1 VSLASGTSVGPYRIV
16 SPIGAGGMGE
26 VYRARD
32 TRLGRDVALKILPDA
47 LANDPE
53 RLARFEREAK
63 TLAAL
68 NHPHIAQIYGFED
81 RALAMELVDGED
93 LSQRIARGP
102 LPVDEALA
110 IARQIAGAL
119 EAAHDQGII
128 HRDLKP
134 ANIKVRADG
143 TVKVL
148 DFGLAKLSPAQ
159 GVTAAGPGNVLNSP
173 TITSP
178 AAMTM
183 GGMILG
189 TAAYMSPEQA
199 RGKPVDKRADIWA
212 FGVVLYEMLAGAR
225 LFQGS
230 EVSDVLAAVLRQE
243 LDWNALPVDTPASV
257 VRVLRRSLE
266 RDPRRR
272 LRDIGDAVADLSE
285 PSGPTPP
292 VIDRARH
299 RPAGRGAAM
308 LAAAVAAA
316 AVAAAAAWM
325 LKPAPAVPDAPIVRV
340 SYPMGAP
347 LTLTNQ
353 RPQLAISPDGRY
365 IATIVGCCVNLRR
378 VDQLTS
384 TVVEGS
390 ERAVG
395 VFFSPDSQW
404 VGFWTS
410 TAIKKSSVTGGGTS
424 TISEPGISVAGGP
437 VGITWADNGL
447 LYYGTLTGIS
457 SVPVNGGQPQLVLA
471 GPGYAHPH
479 ALPGSRGLL
488 LTRGVTPATGEAGA
502 EAILYRFD
510 GGEPI
515 ALTNGSSPRL
525 TSTRH
530 LLVARGSDIL
540 AAPLDLANG
549 RLTREAVAVAQQVA
563 MLGSS
568 SQFDVSRTGTLVY
581 IPGAAGNNPRVK
593 LARVT
598 LAGATQTLSHPNRE
612 YSDPRISPDGR
623 RIALHL
629 MDQQNDVW
637 VAGTSGGAL
646 TRMSFRPLE
655 EETPAWS
662 PDGAWLAFAGWGDP
676 STTRQIWRRR
686 VDGRGDE
693 ELLWSGTEHVHVTDW
708 TADGKQLVVEVQ
720 NSKTRGDLHVLELG
734 PPHRSRVFLQTPFD
748 ETSGRVSP
756 DSHWIAYRSNESGQ
770 SEIFVQPF
778 PHGGGRVQVSTDGG
792 IHPVWSR
799 DGRYL
804 YYRSPTEVMSVR
816 VVPGA
821 TFAAD
826 APVSL
831 FKDVYAR
838 PQGDSH
844 TTFDVLPGGDFIFL
858 EYVQVGDLSSL
869 NPVMIAVFNWFGD
882 LRARV
887 EATNR

>member
-1 VSLASGTSVGPYRIV
+1 
-16 SPIGAGGMGE
+16 MGE

-32 TRLGRDVALKILPDA
+32 TKLGRDVALKILPDA
-47 LANDPE
+47 LASDPE

-93 LSQRIARGP
+93 LSQRIERGP
-102 LPVDEALA
+102 VPIDEALA
-110 IARQIAGAL
+110 IARQIAEAL

-159 GVTAAGPGNVLNSP
+159 GVAAGSGNVLNSP

-212 FGVVLYEMLAGAR
+212 FGVVLYEMLVGAR

-243 LDWNALPVDTPASV
+243 PDWNALPPETPASV
-257 VRVLRRSLE
+257 VRLLRRSLE

-272 LRDIGDAVADLSE
+272 LRDVGDALLDLSE
-285 PSGPTPP
+285 SSSP
-292 VIDRARH
+292 VRAAIRVP
-299 RPAGRGAAM
+299 RRSWEIVI
-308 LAAAVAAA
+308 AVIAAA
-316 AVAAAAAWM
+316 AIAGTAAWM
-325 LKPAPAVPDAPIVRV
+325 LKPVPAAPDAPVLRV
-340 SYPMGAP
+340 SYPLGAP
-347 LTLTNQ
+347 LRLTSQ
-353 RPQLAISPDGRY
+353 RPQLAISPDGQY
-365 IATIVGCCVNLRR
+365 IATIAGCCVNLRR
-378 VDQLTS
+378 LDQLTS

-390 ERAVG
+390 EQSLG

-410 TAIKKSSVTGGGTS
+410 TAIKKSPVTGGGPS
-424 TISEPGISVAGGP
+424 TIAEPGISIFGGP
-437 VGITWADNGL
+437 VGVTWADNGL
-447 LYYGTLTGIS
+447 LYYATLTGIS
-457 SVPVNGGQPQLVLA
+457 SVPVNGGQEQLVLA
-471 GPGYAHPH
+471 GSQLAHPH
-479 ALPGSRGLL
+479 ALPDSRGLL
-488 LTRGVTPATGEAGA
+488 LTRGATPAAAGAGA
-502 EAILYRFD
+502 ETILYRFD
-510 GGEPI
+510 AGDPV
-515 ALTNGSSPRL
+515 RL
-525 TSTRH
+525 TTGSNPHLTSNGD
-530 LLVARGSDIL
+530 LLVARGSDIF

-563 MLGSS
+563 MFGGS

-581 IPGAAGNNPRVK
+581 IPGAAGNNPRLK

-598 LAGATQTLSHPNRE
+598 PVGASRTLSHPNRE
-612 YSDPRISPDGR
+612 YSDPRVSPDGR
-623 RIALHL
+623 HIALHL
-629 MDQQNDVW
+629 QDQQNDVW

-646 TRMSFRPLE
+646 TRVTFRPLE

-662 PDGAWLAFAGWGDP
+662 PDGAWLAFSGWTDP
-676 STTRQIWRRR
+676 STSRQIWRRR

-693 ELLWSGTEHVHVTDW
+693 ELLWSGTEHAHVTDW
-708 TADGKQLVVEVQ
+708 TADGKRIVFEAQ
-720 NSKTRGDLHVLELG
+720 NPKTRGDLHVLELG
-734 PPHRSRVFLQTPFD
+734 PPHRARVFLQTPFD

-756 DSHWIAYRSNESGQ
+756 DGHWIAYRSTESGQ
-770 SEIFVQPF
+770 SEIFVRPF
-778 PHGGGRVQVSTDGG
+778 PNGGGRVQVSTDGG

-816 VVPGA
+816 VIPGA

-826 APVSL
+826 ASVSL
-831 FKDVYAR
+831 FKDVYAQ

-844 TTFDVLPGGDFIFL
+844 TTFDVLPGGEFLFL
-858 EYVQVGDLSSL
+858 EPVQADDMSSR
-869 NPVMIAVFNWFGD
+869 NPVMIGVFNWFTE

-887 EATNR
+887 QRANP